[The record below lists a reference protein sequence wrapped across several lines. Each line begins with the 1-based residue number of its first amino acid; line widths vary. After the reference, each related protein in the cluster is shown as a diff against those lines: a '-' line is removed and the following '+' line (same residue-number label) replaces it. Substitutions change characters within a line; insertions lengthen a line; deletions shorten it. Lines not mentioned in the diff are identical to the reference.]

1 MYASIVCVRAY
12 VSACL
17 SVCICGRGGAG
28 RGGGGSIQRTIHD
41 DVIVVAVVERLRCVA
56 YVIMNK
62 RIFYLSG
69 SERLRVLFSYCCR
82 TCK

>member
-1 MYASIVCVRAY
+1 MSVY
-12 VSACL
+12 VE
-17 SVCICGRGGAG
+17 GGGAG
-28 RGGGGSIQRTIHD
+28 RGGGSIQRTSHD
-41 DVIVVAVVERLRCVA
+41 DVIVVAVVVVVERLRCVA

-69 SERLRVLFSYCCR
+69 SERLRLLFSYCCR